1 MPSMPSTT
9 HPPALQTHTL
19 RALDRLRSLAEQ
31 LASIRH
37 ARLECLLSDHVYP
50 AIRDLSTF
58 VVGLEPPAL
67 SPAAL
72 DTGSPLAGAR
82 QALTAVRADL
92 EQALAA
98 AEGFASFDPAALQH
112 VLTSLLLPAL
122 AELEPDRQRTWLHIG
137 PARIQELAVR
147 DLLGPR
153 VLLPLT
159 DPPDI
164 TPALTPEDVDFRAFE
179 LYGRWFAAWR
189 DPSSAGGDYELVLIE
204 EDPRRPGSLTYTD
217 C

>member
-1 MPSMPSTT
+1 MPSMPSAT
-9 HPPALQTHTL
+9 HPPALRTHTL
-19 RALDRLRSLAEQ
+19 RALDRLRSLADQ
-31 LASIRH
+31 LTGIRH

-58 VVGLEPPAL
+58 LVGLEPPAPP
-67 SPAAL
+67 PAAL

-82 QALTAVRADL
+82 QALTEVRTDL

-98 AEGFASFDPAALQH
+98 AEGHAGLDPAALQH
-112 VLTSLLLPAL
+112 VLTDLLLPAL
-122 AELEPDRQRTWLHIG
+122 SDLEPNRPQTWLHVE
-137 PARIQELAVR
+137 PARIQEIAVR

-159 DPPDI
+159 DPPEV
-164 TPALTPEDVDFRAFE
+164 TPALSAEEVDFRAFE

-189 DPSSAGGDYELVLIE
+189 DPSSADEYELVLIE